1 MRWPQPPLRPV
12 LVLCGMLCA
21 PVAHAAKE
29 DEAGW
34 TQDPGLSSQGGPGL
48 LSMPVAD
55 PGRPWQIRSG
65 FWLRGFV
72 QSDYLI
78 AGDRHSAVWG
88 AFQLDATLGRHVE
101 LWLMVGGASHR
112 NERPGAEQPLLQSLG
127 DLSLGARLHGRLGRA
142 WHGAIHPFLR
152 MPGGTEL
159 GPSLGATSP
168 GLDGLIS
175 LDLREVSRTVHVPLR
190 LHLQVGYL
198 QDRSL
203 GLLPQEGCPA
213 TGAVER
219 CVHDR
224 VVRAAALGLRAPRV
238 RLGLGADLPI
248 RAGRHL
254 QLSPMIEYNVEVI
267 TGDGD
272 ETIRGFAREVLPEA
286 EANIDGRVAH
296 WLAAGL
302 RLKSSIGL
310 TLDGG
315 LLAAL
320 GHPGV
325 AMGPPLPQV
334 AGYTA
339 LSFAADMAPRRPPPP
354 DRGPPP
360 SEQVQAAPLPARVRG
375 IVRDG
380 RSGQPLA
387 GAIVRFPAQ
396 RGNALLTGED
406 GAYESPP
413 FPAGEVRIE
422 VSHPGHETAHGKV
435 VVGEG
440 QVAQVDLGLP
450 ELPPPPASLRVDVV
464 DDRGQPLPASVS
476 LRREGQRVDA
486 PPDIGGGFVAQAEP
500 GTWTVH
506 VESEDHLTREQA
518 VVLGRGSKQQV
529 TLVLPRRPERS
540 SVRLTDDQ
548 IALRGTINFAPG
560 TADLLPASTRLLD
573 EVADLLL
580 SHPEVK
586 RVRIEGHTDNVGR
599 PEANQRLSEERAIAV
614 RGYLLRLGVAP
625 ERLSAEGRGA
635 SQPLAPNLTP
645 ASRAKNRR
653 VVFKIVE
660 RL

>member
-1 MRWPQPPLRPV
+1 
-12 LVLCGMLCA
+12 
-21 PVAHAAKE
+21 
-29 DEAGW
+29 
-34 TQDPGLSSQGGPGL
+34 
-48 LSMPVAD
+48 MPVAD
-55 PGRPWQIRSG
+55 PGGPWQLRAG

-88 AFQLDATLGRHVE
+88 AFQFDATLGRNVE
-101 LWLMVGGASHR
+101 VWVMVGGASHR
-112 NERPGAEQPLLQSLG
+112 SERADAGAPLLQSLG

-142 WHGAIHPFLR
+142 WHGAIHPYLR

-175 LDLREVSRTVHVPLR
+175 LDLREVNRVVPLR

-203 GLLPQEGCPA
+203 GLLPQEGC
-213 TGAVER
+213 GGEGVSDAVRDR
-219 CVHDR
+219 CVHER
-224 VVRAAALGLRAPRV
+224 VVRAAALGLRAPRL

-248 RAGRHL
+248 PAGRHL
-254 QLSPMIEYNVEVI
+254 QLSPMLEYNIEVAI
-267 TGDGD
+267 GDGD
-272 ETIRGFAREVLPEA
+272 GVIRDFVHEVLGER
-286 EANIDGRVAH
+286 DGRVSQ

-302 RLKSSIGL
+302 RLQSSIGL

-320 GHPGV
+320 VHPGF

-334 AGYTA
+334 SGYVA
-339 LSFAADMAPRRPPPP
+339 LSFAADMARRPAPPPP
-354 DRGPPP
+354 PGPPSP
-360 SEQVQAAPLPARVRG
+360 GPPIAAAPAEPKPVRVRG
-375 IVRDG
+375 VVRDG
-380 RSGQPLA
+380 NGKPLA
-387 GAIVRFPAQ
+387 GATVRFPSH
-396 RGNALLTGED
+396 RVNALLTDED
-406 GAYESPP
+406 GSYESPP
-413 FPAGEVRIE
+413 LPAGPAGEVRVE
-422 VSHPGHETAHGKV
+422 VSHPGHETVHGKIV
-435 VVGEG
+435 VAAG
-440 QVAQVDLGLP
+440 QVAQVDTSLP
-450 ELPPPPASLRVDVV
+450 ETPPPPASLRVDVV

-500 GTWTVH
+500 GTWTIH
-506 VESEDHLTREQA
+506 VESEEHLTREQA

-540 SVRLTDDQ
+540 SVRLAEDQ
-548 IALRGTINFAPG
+548 IALRGSVNFAPG

-580 SHPEVK
+580 THPEVK

-614 RGYLLRLGVAP
+614 RSYLLRQGVAP
-625 ERLSAEGRGA
+625 ERLSAEGRGS

-660 RL
+660 R